1 VIAAFGLLTLVLAAV
16 GIHAVVSWSVQRRR
30 REMGVRIALGAV
42 PRRVARGV
50 VRDAMVIVAIGV
62 GAGILATISTAGLI
76 RGFLVGVGATEPL
89 VLVAMIGVLGLVALV
104 ASALP
109 ALRVT
114 RIDPVTALRTD

>member
-1 VIAAFGLLTLVLAAV
+1 ML
-16 GIHAVVSWSVQRRR
+16 
-30 REMGVRIALGAV
+30 
-42 PRRVARGV
+42 
-50 VRDAMVIVAIGV
+50 IVAIGV